1 MQWDGRGTGSEA
13 LILHIHFNNYTVLRR
28 FSTLHI
34 IIIASYVYIYIYLRA
49 YARQPA
55 RGVEVWRVED
65 WVRVQ
70 AEGVDVGR
78 LGGLGPMLRTAW
90 V

>member
-1 MQWDGRGTGSEA
+1 MY
-13 LILHIHFNNYTVLRR
+13 I
-28 FSTLHI
+28 
-34 IIIASYVYIYIYLRA
+34 YIYIYLRA

>member
-1 MQWDGRGTGSEA
+1 MGGPYEPPFGD
-13 LILHIHFNNYTVLRR
+13 
-28 FSTLHI
+28 
-34 IIIASYVYIYIYLRA
+34 LRA

-55 RGVEVWRVED
+55 RGVEVGGWRVED

-78 LGGLGPMLRTAW
+78 AWGYVAHSLGLA
-90 V
+90 

>member
-1 MQWDGRGTGSEA
+1 MKQGFLFVLRPFFLAVWPWTKY
-13 LILHIHFNNYTVLRR
+13 IYTVAL
-28 FSTLHI
+28 FELVHVTSCYMKTLF
-34 IIIASYVYIYIYLRA
+34 LRA

-55 RGVEVWRVED
+55 RGVEVGGWRVED

-78 LGGLGPMLRTAW
+78 AWGYVAHSLGLA
-90 V
+90 